1 MFQGIDLYSD
11 TGTRPSAPMKQAMV
25 DAPLGDEQRGEDPTT
40 AKLEERMAA
49 MLGKQTA
56 IFLPSSTMANQIAIL
71 LHCQR
76 GDELIAAENSHIFFA
91 EGGAP
96 AIWAGALARPIETQ
110 SGIFTGQA
118 VRAKFN
124 VAKSPNYPVSRLVVC
139 ENTTNMGGGVAW
151 KLSELKDVWDTCSE
165 LDLRTHLDGS
175 RFFNAVASSG
185 ESPASL
191 VAGFDSVTI
200 CLSKGLGC
208 PAGALL
214 AFESRHWERVRRW
227 KQCMGGSLRQSGML
241 AAAGLYAMDHN
252 ITRIAEDHANAR
264 RLAEGL
270 SGLRGIEVE
279 DTTPSSNMV
288 FFRLRSEIQP
298 PAFSALCLSKGFRF
312 SRVGDDRFRAVTH
325 LDVSAAA
332 IDRVISGMKEIAA
345 AL

>member
-11 TGTRPSAPMKQAMV
+11 TGTRPSAAMKQAMV

-40 AKLEERMAA
+40 RKLEERMAA
-49 MLGKQTA
+49 LLGKQTA
-56 IFLPSSTMANQIAIL
+56 LFLPSSTMANQIAIL

-76 GDELIAAENSHIFFA
+76 GDELVAAENSHIFFA

-110 SGIFTGQA
+110 SGIFSGEQ
-118 VRAKFN
+118 VRSKFN
-124 VAKSPNYPVSRLVVC
+124 AARSPNYPVSRLVVC
-139 ENTTNMGGGVAW
+139 ENTTNMGGGIAW
-151 KLSELKDVWDTCSE
+151 KLAELQSVWDACRE
-165 LDLRTHLDGS
+165 LNLRTHLDGS
-175 RFFNAVASSG
+175 RFFNAAASTG
-185 ESPASL
+185 ESPARL
-191 VAGFDSVTI
+191 AAGFDSVTI

-214 AFESRHWERVRRW
+214 AFESRHWDTVRRW
-227 KQCMGGSLRQSGML
+227 KQCMGGSLRQSGMF
-241 AAAGLYAMDHN
+241 AAAGLYALDHN
-252 ITRIAEDHANAR
+252 LAGLADDHANAR
-264 RLAEGL
+264 RLAEGF
-270 SGLRGIEVE
+270 SGLKGIEVE
-279 DTTPSSNMV
+279 DTSPSSNMV
-288 FFRLRSEIQP
+288 FFRLRSGMQP
-298 PAFSALCLSKGFRF
+298 AAFSALCESKGFRF